1 MAGIEKLTAVPL
13 NLPPMQAAT
22 VEPKTKWNSETKTAE
37 QQHNSDGVPLW
48 SVTTIFPHDGGLK
61 QMTVTIPAESQPK
74 IEPFQQVSFTNLV
87 ARPYGIAQGNG
98 RVNAGLYFTADAVA
112 VAK

>member
-1 MAGIEKLTAVPL
+1 M
-13 NLPPMQAAT
+13 
-22 VEPKTKWNSETKTAE
+22 
-37 QQHNSDGVPLW
+37 
-48 SVTTIFPHDGGLK
+48 TTIFPHDGGLK
-61 QMTVTIPAESQPK
+61 QMTVTVPGAEQPK

-87 ARPYGIAQGNG
+87 ARPYGIAQASG